1 MKYRYDKKACGELN
15 IVTVTKVLRPVEL
28 SVCMLPHMPSN
39 PVPSHS
45 PSPNMINLELMD
57 LFDERFCKVNPFY
70 EM

>member
-1 MKYRYDKKACGELN
+1 MNDKKACGELN

-28 SVCMLPHMPSN
+28 LGVCMLPHMSSN
-39 PVPSHS
+39 PVSSHS